1 MSYQDQFM
9 NLHDTSFHMVIRPCA
24 KYGKLLLNQ
33 KKVTDQTR
41 ICTERRTASVIPLP
55 PELC

>member
-9 NLHDTSFHMVIRPCA
+9 NVRDTSFHMVIRPCA

-33 KKVTDQTR
+33 KKLRTR
-41 ICTERRTASVIPLP
+41 HESAQKDEQPV
-55 PELC
+55 